1 LWYSLKIFTAEVK
14 AMERFKGS
22 RLFLYNFSTAGHA
35 LFDTMLLFYAA
46 KFFLPTAENIEQGMI
61 QFVPELILGV
71 IPILGLL
78 MVFGR
83 IVDAL
88 ADPLIASWSDRS
100 TSKFGRR
107 RFFLIFG
114 GAPLAISTALVF
126 FPPFAFT
133 STLNVIYVALMFG
146 LYFIFYTMYV
156 APYIALIPEL
166 GHSEKE
172 RLNMTTAQGYF
183 ALIGAGLVMIGG
195 PMLYSMFLKDSN
207 PVTAFQL
214 MIVILSA
221 IGAVLLYLAVFSVN
235 EKKYSDAKPC
245 SVPFWESLKKT
256 LSNRPFIIFLI
267 TNMCLWFMFN
277 TIRAS
282 VNHIGETLMVVNE
295 DSIGFAS
302 VIIFVGAAVF
312 FPLILFLS
320 RKIGK
325 KTVMIIGLGVFA
337 VLSVLI
343 SFTGMGTN
351 PEGLTCNHVT
361 VVTAEDNTTWIGTAR
376 GISLFDGKVWNY
388 YDKDSGLTD
397 NSITTAAITPD
408 GSIWFGTKN
417 GISIYE
423 LDAWGTVTT
432 DNGLIDNHVTGLAVD
447 NKGAVWCG
455 TKNGISRYHNGA
467 WSSFTESNG
476 LVSNTVTSLA
486 CQADG
491 TLWIGTEQGLSRF
504 DGSTWRSFTEQD
516 GLSDNHITALA
527 IAADGSVWCGTKNG
541 LMMYD
546 GSSWKTYTKQDG
558 LINNSI
564 TCLAFNSGGTLWVGT
579 KNGIT
584 NFSDHS
590 ATLPNKI
597 DLAGNHITS
606 ISITKTDALWVG
618 TVAGVSFIQDG
629 EVQHYSNDGPLIWAL
644 IIFALFGFSV
654 AVLLI
659 VPNVF
664 ISNLCDYDYKQTKE
678 RREGMYFGVHGFFMK
693 LNLGVSFALMS
704 FFYSVFG
711 KDIANPLGVR
721 LACIAVSIV
730 GILGII
736 VFLKYPDTL
745 VKGAKVKKK

>member
-1 LWYSLKIFTAEVK
+1 
-14 AMERFKGS
+14 MERFKGS

-133 STLNVIYVALMFG
+133 TMLNVIYVALIFG

-183 ALIGAGLVMIGG
+183 ALVGAGLVMIGG
-195 PMLYSMFLKDSN
+195 PVLYSMFLKDSS
-207 PVTAFQL
+207 PVGAFQL

-221 IGAVLLYLAVFSVN
+221 IGAVLLYLAVISVN

-245 SVPFWESLKKT
+245 AVPFWESLKKT
-256 LSNRPFIIFLI
+256 LKNRPFIIFLI
-267 TNMCLWFMFN
+267 TNMCFWFMFN

-282 VNHIGETLMVVNE
+282 VNHIGQTLMVVNE
-295 DSIGFAS
+295 ASIGYAS
-302 VIIFVGAAVF
+302 IIIFVGAAVF
-312 FPLILFLS
+312 FPLVLFLS
-320 RKIGK
+320 GRIGK

-337 VLSVLI
+337 FLSVLI
-343 SFTGMGTN
+343 SFTGIGTN
-351 PEGLTCNHVT
+351 PDGLTCNYVT
-361 VVTAEDNTTWIGTAR
+361 SIASPDRQTTWVGTAH
-376 GISLFDGKVWNY
+376 GISSFDGKVWNY
-388 YDKDSGLTD
+388 YDKDAGLTD
-397 NSITTAAITPD
+397 NSVTSIASMSD
-408 GSIWFGTKN
+408 GSLWVGTKN
-417 GISIYE
+417 GISIYKSGSWSARSE
-423 LDAWGTVTT
+423 ED
-432 DNGLIDNHVTGLAVD
+432 GLVDNHVTALTVD
-447 NKGAVWCG
+447 NEGTLWCG
-455 TKNGISRYHNGA
+455 TKNGISRYHNGV
-467 WSSFTESNG
+467 WSSITESNG
-476 LVSNTVTSLA
+476 LVSNAVTSLA

-504 DGSTWRSFTEQD
+504 DGSIWHSFTEQD

-546 GSSWKTYTKQDG
+546 GGSWKTYTKQDG
-558 LINNSI
+558 LTNNYI
-564 TCLAFNSGGTLWVGT
+564 TCLSIDKEGTIWIGT
-579 KNGIT
+579 KSGVTFFDNTRFYPLTVAPALQSSHIT
-584 NFSDHS
+584 WISIPENDKLWAGTMSGLS
-590 ATLPNKI
+590 YI
-597 DLAGNHITS
+597 QAGN
-606 ISITKTDALWVG
+606 V
-618 TVAGVSFIQDG
+618 QD
-629 EVQHYSNDGPLIWAL
+629 YSNTGPFIWAL

-654 AVLLI
+654 AALLI
-659 VPNVF
+659 IPNVF
-664 ISNLCDYDYKQTKE
+664 ISDLCDYDTRKTGE

-721 LACIAVSIV
+721 LACIIVSVV

-736 VFLKYPDTL
+736 VFLKYPDKL
-745 VKGAKVKKK
+745 VKNSSPKKK